1 MQGKW
6 ELLRFSL
13 LGSGSSGNAT
23 LLISQQAKIL
33 IDCGFSF
40 VQLQRRVA
48 QVGETLSDLKAVF
61 VTHEHGDHVNGL
73 GVLSRKLGVPVY
85 MTEGTRDA
93 LSPRLGAIAPICC
106 FEAGETIVLDDIQVN
121 SFSISHDAAD
131 PVSYTVTSAGAKIG
145 FATDLG
151 HPSQLVRSRLAHS
164 HALILEANYC
174 PDMLRKGQ
182 YPPKIQQRIR
192 SRMGH
197 LSNQETVSL
206 LSDLL
211 HDELR
216 QVVLFHIS
224 ENNNCHDLVH
234 RLAAPV
240 VAQHT
245 AQLHLAQQDEPTPL
259 FEVGP

>member
-145 FATDLG
+145 FCHRLRPSFTTGAFAVGAFSCIDSG
-151 HPSQLVRSRLAHS
+151 SQLLSRHVAQG
-164 HALILEANYC
+164 AI
-174 PDMLRKGQ
+174 
-182 YPPKIQQRIR
+182 PPK
-192 SRMGH
+192 
-197 LSNQETVSL
+197 NT
-206 LSDLL
+206 
-211 HDELR
+211 
-216 QVVLFHIS
+216 
-224 ENNNCHDLVH
+224 
-234 RLAAPV
+234 
-240 VAQHT
+240 T
-245 AQLHLAQQDEPTPL
+245 ADTQSHGPP
-259 FEVGP
+259 FESGNGFSTQ